1 MNNMTEFEFDNKG
14 FFVILVDHEKK
25 KIVVEHYN
33 YVKDKNLIK
42 TGKINEVVEGTNA
55 EELCKKIIKKGLL
68 SRLDHASYLGKELQ
82 KAEQALKHELEYTQD
97 EELKIR

>member
-1 MNNMTEFEFDNKG
+1 MNNMAEFEFDTKG
-14 FFVILVDHEKK
+14 FFVILVDHDKK

-42 TGKINEVVEGTNA
+42 TGKINEVIEGVDA

-68 SRLDHASYLGKELQ
+68 SRLDHASYLGMELQ
-82 KAEQALKHELEYTQD
+82 KAEHALKNNLEYTQ
-97 EELKIR
+97 E

>member
-1 MNNMTEFEFDNKG
+1 MAEFEFDNKG
-14 FFVILVDHEKK
+14 FFVIIVDHEKK

-42 TGKINEVVEGTNA
+42 TGKINEVVEGANA

-68 SRLDHASYLGKELQ
+68 SRLDHASYLGRELQ
-82 KAEQALKHELEYTQD
+82 KAEHALKNNLEYTQ
-97 EELKIR
+97 E

>member
-1 MNNMTEFEFDNKG
+1 MTEFEFDNKG